1 MPSTRILV
9 ADDEPRLLHIIS
21 MYLELDGFEV
31 CRATDGDAALAL
43 LAADEDFDLVIL
55 DVMMPGQDG
64 MQVCRRLR
72 ANPRTTDIPVL
83 MFTALSSDADVES
96 ARQAGATHLITK
108 PYNLAGLGEL
118 VRKTLL
124 RAASAAYEPT
134 SLDVIA

>member
-1 MPSTRILV
+1 
-9 ADDEPRLLHIIS
+9 

-31 CRATDGDAALAL
+31 RRAIDGEAALAL
-43 LAADEDFDLVIL
+43 LEGGEEFDLVIL

-64 MQVCRRLR
+64 LEVCRRLR
-72 ANPRTTDIPVL
+72 ADQRTTDIPVL

-124 RAASAAYEPT
+124 AAASTAYAPA